1 MTAPART
8 RTSASGTS
16 TTEREHF
23 PPDTKKTAQ
32 PRTRGGSGTATRSRS
47 AAAERAYAR
56 REERRERSLRRDQ
69 ERPNRAQRPVQAPE
83 PRRQRVRQPTKR
95 LQEKV
100 AISRAPLVV
109 GGMSLL
115 ATGLAG
121 TLWLAIA
128 AVSGS
133 YQIQQ
138 AQAEVN
144 ALTDQKNAL
153 VRQNSDLDSTP
164 ALQRRAIQQGLVPA
178 PEPAHLVP
186 QPNGSVVVVG
196 DPQAAVPRAP
206 AVEGR

>member
-8 RTSASGTS
+8 RTSAPGTS
-16 TTEREHF
+16 TSEREHF

-32 PRTRGGSGTATRSRS
+32 PRARGGSATATRSRS

-56 REERRERSLRRDQ
+56 REERRERSLRRE
-69 ERPNRAQRPVQAPE
+69 ERPNRAQRPVEAPE
-83 PRRQRVRQPTKR
+83 PRRPRARQPTKR

-128 AVSGS
+128 GVSGS
-133 YQIQQ
+133 YQLQQ

-144 ALTDQKNAL
+144 ALSDQKNAL

-196 DPQAAVPRAP
+196 DPQAAVPRAS